1 MYKLYTA
8 CIYAILYIVAV
19 LYIHQFDSSWYS
31 FSLLPARKT
40 PSTIPETEPQE
51 RLDARTYHKAKTIQN
66 VLCETFWIH
75 FCLDNTS
82 MTKNRNIKN
91 QLPNSLI
98 LLLGLDPWP
107 LDPLDPPK
115 FFKDFLFFKK
125 F

>member
-8 CIYAILYIVAV
+8 CIYAILYIVPV

-91 QLPNSLI
+91 QLPNNLFWRPRAM
-98 LLLGLDPWP
+98 LGQNGSFNLEAVSDA
-107 LDPLDPPK
+107 
-115 FFKDFLFFKK
+115 
-125 F
+125 